1 MIEIRNALAA
11 GTMVA
16 SALIA
21 PVTMPA
27 QSAGAES
34 TARST
39 SASHLTSVQK
49 PCSQHKHPAK
59 CRARHGG
66 GGGSGGGKGHGGKG
80 VIGDLDDDH
89 GPGSSGGG
97 AGINN

>member
-39 SASHLTSVQK
+39 SASHLTTVQK
-49 PCSQHKHPAK
+49 PCSKHKNPAK
-59 CRARHGG
+59 CRARH
-66 GGGSGGGKGHGGKG
+66 SGGGHGKG
-80 VIGDLDDDH
+80 SGIGKDIIGDLDDDH

-97 AGINN
+97 SGINN

>member
-39 SASHLTSVQK
+39 STSHLTSVQK
-49 PCSQHKHPAK
+49 PCSEHKHPAK
-59 CRARHGG
+59 CRARRS
-66 GGGSGGGKGHGGKG
+66 GGGSGGGGGGKG
-80 VIGDLDDDH
+80 GGDVIGGLDDDH

>member
-49 PCSQHKHPAK
+49 PCSKHKHPAK
-59 CRARHGG
+59 CRARRGGGG
-66 GGGSGGGKGHGGKG
+66 GGGSGKGVRG

>member
-39 SASHLTSVQK
+39 SASHLTSAQK

-59 CRARHGG
+59 CRARRGGDG
-66 GGGSGGGKGHGGKG
+66 GGGSGKGDGGI
-80 VIGDLDDDH
+80 IGDLDDDH

-97 AGINN
+97 SGINN